1 MLFLFNS
8 NHQFMNCLKNWP
20 GKYTRIYHSNTTF
33 LTTKLQMVVSN
44 FSHQTDCFKHWPVSN
59 KSKTL
64 DNVNTMYWHLMSID
78 IDQGQLV
85 DLSEMSSGADQ
96 TVAGA
101 ADD

>member
-1 MLFLFNS
+1 
-8 NHQFMNCLKNWP
+8 
-20 GKYTRIYHSNTTF
+20 
-33 LTTKLQMVVSN
+33 
-44 FSHQTDCFKHWPVSN
+44 
-59 KSKTL
+59 
-64 DNVNTMYWHLMSID
+64 MYWHLMSID